1 MIKNNTTKTFRF
13 GSIKI
18 LKMKKI
24 VYLLFVFFI
33 SNVFCAQSGQ
43 VDYAVKLDSLSFQND
58 GKFKE
63 RLQKIKEY
71 ANNQK
76 FKLSFNNN
84 QSSFKYIETLNS
96 DPGFSESENKI
107 ARSAMTT
114 SSDFYYNKVENR
126 EIQQKSDG
134 QLIEK
139 KNSKVSWVIGTESKK
154 IDSYLCYKAT
164 YIESYIGRKSG
175 KTEYR
180 EVVAWFAPS
189 LPYAFGPI
197 NFYGLPGLILELK
210 YKNTTYLVTNI
221 VLGGAKVFV
230 DFPKGK
236 TVTKEEYE
244 KKLKAQMGM

>member
-1 MIKNNTTKTFRF
+1 MMGNLRK
-13 GSIKI
+13 G
-18 LKMKKI
+18 
-24 VYLLFVFFI
+24 Y
-33 SNVFCAQSGQ
+33 
-43 VDYAVKLDSLSFQND
+43 
-58 GKFKE
+58 
-63 RLQKIKEY
+63 
-71 ANNQK
+71 
-76 FKLSFNNN
+76 NNN

-197 NFYGLPGLILELK
+197 NFYGLPYCTRRCK
-210 YKNTTYLVTNI
+210 S
-221 VLGGAKVFV
+221 FCR
-230 DFPKGK
+230 FPKRENRYKRGIREK
-236 TVTKEEYE
+236 T
-244 KKLKAQMGM
+244 